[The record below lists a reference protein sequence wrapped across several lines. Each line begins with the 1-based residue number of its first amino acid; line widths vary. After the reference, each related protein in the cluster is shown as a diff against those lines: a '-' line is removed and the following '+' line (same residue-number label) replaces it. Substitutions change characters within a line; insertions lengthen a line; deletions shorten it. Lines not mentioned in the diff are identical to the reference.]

1 MKIVLDTNVIVSALL
16 RPQSLPAK
24 ILGYVLNGTIEIA
37 YDNNILAE
45 YIYVLN
51 REKFKINKD
60 LIKIV
65 LDYITNEGVYTISM
79 PRNIKFVDED
89 DKVFYELYKS
99 EGIDYLITGNIKD
112 FPKEK
117 NIITP
122 REFIDRSYQYFYLNP
137 YKNPPKNATRGHL
150 SPK

>member
-16 RPQSLPAK
+16 CPQSLPAK
-24 ILGYVLNGTIEIA
+24 ILGLVLDGIIKIA

-45 YIYVLN
+45 YIDVLN
-51 REKFKINKD
+51 RQKFKINKD

-65 LDYITNEGVYTISM
+65 LDCVTNEGEFTISM
-79 PRNIKFVDED
+79 PQNMKFVDDD
-89 DKVFYELYKS
+89 DKVFYELYKG
-99 EGIDYLITGNIKD
+99 EGIDFLVTGNIKH

-122 REFIDRSYQYFYLNP
+122 REFITQILIDELEKGKPIEKILRE
-137 YKNPPKNATRGHL
+137 
-150 SPK
+150 